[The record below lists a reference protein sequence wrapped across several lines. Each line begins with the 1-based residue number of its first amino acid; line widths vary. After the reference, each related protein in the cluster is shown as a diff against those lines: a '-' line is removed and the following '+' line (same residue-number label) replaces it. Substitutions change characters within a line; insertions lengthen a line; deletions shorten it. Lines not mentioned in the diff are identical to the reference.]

1 MVYYALIARN
11 MLDHARE
18 LAWCVGCAPYDWSS
32 ELGVGGSNP
41 SGVANQHRHSCYGGV
56 FLPANCAR
64 LVKRNNTMKLE
75 QLRTVSVVRPG
86 KGKRY
91 SLLPVDRVDVTGFYA
106 SYANSPMQPT
116 LLDIREGDLVFW
128 YDRDTRYVAYV
139 DEVAQRPDTL
149 QVAFRDVHVAE
160 PEW

>member
-1 MVYYALIARN
+1 MAVF
-11 MLDHARE
+11 
-18 LAWCVGCAPYDWSS
+18 
-32 ELGVGGSNP
+32 
-41 SGVANQHRHSCYGGV
+41 

>member
-1 MVYYALIARN
+1 
-11 MLDHARE
+11 
-18 LAWCVGCAPYDWSS
+18 
-32 ELGVGGSNP
+32 
-41 SGVANQHRHSCYGGV
+41 
-56 FLPANCAR
+56 
-64 LVKRNNTMKLE
+64 MKLE

-106 SYANSPMQPT
+106 SYADSPMHPA